1 MLQNLHIENI
11 AVIKS
16 ANIDFTGGFTVLTGE
31 TGAGKSIIIDSINL
45 ILGAKP
51 QRDLI
56 RSGEDTARVSAL
68 FSELS
73 PSAVEQLTELGLGPD
88 EDGMLLLS
96 RAVNVAG
103 KSTARANGR
112 AVPISLMREAAK
124 LLVAIHGQHD
134 NMTLLDPERH
144 IYYLDEFASLDGELT
159 DYRRDFDRYLELNR
173 RIGELS
179 RGEREK
185 TQRLEFLKFQIDE
198 IESAKLKP
206 DEEEQLLKKR
216 AKLQNSERVNQLAH
230 SVYAALYQNEKGT
243 AALDK
248 LRRSVRALDALAA
261 VIPEA
266 AELSGRLEGLTY
278 EVEDIA
284 LSAEAFADDSDG
296 DVTAQLDKIE
306 GRLDE
311 LSKLERKYGDTPV
324 EILAYLKKIR
334 DEVDNIELSGERL
347 SEAVRERDELVPL
360 LAAKAYE
367 LSEKRREAAVRLE
380 ERITEELKYLD
391 MNGVVFEVGIE
402 TSDADKPEFTA
413 RGVDRVEFMIATNK
427 GEPTRPL
434 ARIASGGELSRIMLA
449 LKSVLSDRDSL
460 GTLIFDEVD
469 TGVSGKTSQ
478 KIGIKLRELAKKRAS
493 QVLCVTHSA
502 QIASLADNHYLI
514 AKHES
519 GGRVS
524 TDVSPLDEEGRV
536 HEVARIMGGINITE
550 NLQNTAREMISE
562 RFSVTS
568 DVKSSDVA
576 PESEKSADA
585 VRSAKTANAEL
596 ADAVQSTKSA
606 NDTKSKKSADTAQP
620 VKSAKPTATAPSG
633 ERNK

>member
-1 MLQNLHIENI
+1 MLLNLHIENI

-16 ANIDFTGGFTVLTGE
+16 ADIDFSGGFTVLTGE

-56 RSGEDTARVSAL
+56 RSGEETARVSAL

-73 PSAVEQLTELGLGPD
+73 QSALEQLSELGLPPD
-88 EDGMLLLS
+88 EDGVLMLS
-96 RAVNVAG
+96 RTITATG

-112 AVPISLMREAAK
+112 AIPISLLRDAAK

-144 IYYLDEFASLDGELT
+144 IYYLDEFAALDAELE
-159 DYRRDFDRYLELNR
+159 DYRRDYDRYCELSR
-173 RIGELS
+173 RINELS

-185 TQRLEFLKFQIDE
+185 AQRLEFLKFQIDE
-198 IESAKLKP
+198 IEAAKVKP

-216 AKLQNSERVNQLAH
+216 AKLQNSERVNQLVH

-248 LRRSVRALDALAA
+248 LKRSVRALDALSA
-261 VIPEA
+261 VIPDA
-266 AELSGRLEGLTY
+266 AELSSRLEGLTY
-278 EVEDIA
+278 EIEDIA
-284 LSAEAFADDSDG
+284 LTVEAFADESDG
-296 DVTAQLDKIE
+296 DPTAQLDKIE
-306 GRLDE
+306 SRLDE
-311 LSKLERKYGDTPV
+311 LSKLERKYGDTPA
-324 EILAYLKKIR
+324 EILEFLKRAR
-334 DEVDNIELSGERL
+334 DEVDNIELAGARL
-347 SEAVRERDELVPL
+347 EQAVRERDEIVL
-360 LAAKAYE
+360 LLTAKAEE
-367 LSEKRREAAVRLE
+367 LSERRREAASRLE

-402 TSDADKPEFTA
+402 TSRGDNPEFSP

-427 GEPTRPL
+427 GEPTKPL

-460 GTLIFDEVD
+460 ATMIFDEVD

-478 KIGIKLRELAKKRAS
+478 KIGIKLRELAKKRSS

-514 AKHES
+514 AKHEVD
-519 GGRVS
+519 GRVS

-536 HEVARIMGGINITE
+536 NEVARIMGGINITE
-550 NLQNTAREMISE
+550 NLQNTAREMITE
-562 RFSVTS
+562 RLFVTS
-568 DVKSSDVA
+568 DM
-576 PESEKSADA
+576 P
-585 VRSAKTANAEL
+585 
-596 ADAVQSTKSA
+596 
-606 NDTKSKKSADTAQP
+606 DTKAKDCTACEEI
-620 VKSAKPTATAPSG
+620 AK
-633 ERNK
+633 

>member
-16 ANIDFTGGFTVLTGE
+16 ANIDFTDGFSVLTGE

-56 RSGEDTARVSAL
+56 RSGEEVARVSAL

-73 PSAVEQLTELGLGPD
+73 PSALEALGELGLAPD
-88 EDGMLLLS
+88 EDGIIMLS
-96 RAVNVAG
+96 RSVNIAG
-103 KSTARANGR
+103 KSTARVNGR
-112 AVPISLMREAAK
+112 ALPISLMREAAK

-144 IYYLDEFASLDGELT
+144 ICYLDEFASLESELD
-159 DYRRDFDRYLELNR
+159 DYRRDFDRYTELNR

-206 DEEEQLLKKR
+206 DEEELLLKKR
-216 AKLQNSERVNQLAH
+216 AKLQNSERINQLAH
-230 SVYAALYQNEKGT
+230 SVYASLYQNEKGT

-248 LRRSVRALDALAA
+248 LRRSVRALDALSA

-266 AELSGRLEGLTY
+266 AELSNRLEGLCY

-284 LSAEAFADDSDG
+284 LTAEAFADESEG
-296 DVTAQLDKIE
+296 DVTAQLDRIE

-334 DEVDNIELSGERL
+334 DEVDGIELAGERL
-347 SEAVRERDELVPL
+347 DEATRERDELLPL
-360 LAAKAYE
+360 LAAKAFE
-367 LSEKRREAAVRLE
+367 LSEKRREAAARLE

-391 MNGVVFEVGIE
+391 MNGVVFEVAVE
-402 TSDADKPEFTA
+402 TQDVDKPEFTA

-427 GEPTRPL
+427 GEPTKPL

-478 KIGIKLRELAKKRAS
+478 KIGIKLRELAKKRSS
-493 QVLCVTHSA
+493 QVFCVTHSA

-514 AKHES
+514 AKHED

-524 TDVSPLDEEGRV
+524 TDVTPLDEEGRV
-536 HEVARIMGGINITE
+536 NEVARIMGGINITE
-550 NLQNTAREMISE
+550 NLQNTAREMIAARQDIAE
-562 RFSVTS
+562 QQ
-568 DVKSSDVA
+568 DI
-576 PESEKSADA
+576 
-585 VRSAKTANAEL
+585 TAQQDIAARQDTAEQQDT
-596 ADAVQSTKSA
+596 AEHTKSEGA
-606 NDTKSKKSADTAQP
+606 
-620 VKSAKPTATAPSG
+620 G
-633 ERNK
+633 